1 MLHYPTITVLIYQA
15 EDCLAPKATAVVGI
29 LRAAMAIAAASVCL
43 SKCDRIN
50 RRFNLWRGDREE
62 SENVTDRWMEGR
74 QETGTKVDS

>member
-1 MLHYPTITVLIYQA
+1 MG
-15 EDCLAPKATAVVGI
+15 ENSSAPKATAVVGI
-29 LRAAMAIAAASVCL
+29 LRAAIAITASVCL

-50 RRFNLWRGDREE
+50 RRFNLWRGEREE